1 MVSFSFGSIME
12 RVKQRF
18 NYVRYSSLKAM
29 DEDLEADNFE
39 GREFLHSAEVYDG
52 DEGLFMSTCFI

>member
-1 MVSFSFGSIME
+1 ME